1 MLTQIKIMMRSI
13 SRCIIYTC
21 FVISITAV
29 YGQGISSLET
39 KLQSLKERYTRESAI
54 LDSLKSV
61 LDSRAKLIDAEKKK
75 TDYDEGNVKK
85 LMSVSIT
92 LSNKIDEQQNK
103 VNGISADI
111 EKTKSGL
118 DKKYTTVIDSLTELE
133 NSGKYKGDADELK
146 SRILRLTEKKILTA
160 PKVYSL
166 SFSPEK
172 ILSLN
177 PSKTKDPEEK
187 KIYTEYMNDALTEV
201 NSKLKQVKN
210 LNEEIGGIISLQKKT
225 RKFLEEVEFGSNID
239 RTALTLRSSGN
250 SKTTST
256 TRENGFYI
264 GEESSDFSPQIQTYI
279 YILKQLD
286 VPSSIKTTGKFS
298 FDNSKKNITL
308 QEYSELLT
316 EVEKRLT
323 EYEEV
328 LSNKIGIRK

>member
-1 MLTQIKIMMRSI
+1 MT
-13 SRCIIYTC
+13 
-21 FVISITAV
+21 
-29 YGQGISSLET
+29 
-39 KLQSLKERYTRESAI
+39 
-54 LDSLKSV
+54 
-61 LDSRAKLIDAEKKK
+61 
-75 TDYDEGNVKK
+75 
-85 LMSVSIT
+85 T